1 MKMNTFSSLVMSRRN
16 SNLLKT
22 ANIPDDYLD

>member
-16 SNLLKT
+16 SNLLNT
-22 ANIPDDYLD
+22 AKNPDDSLD